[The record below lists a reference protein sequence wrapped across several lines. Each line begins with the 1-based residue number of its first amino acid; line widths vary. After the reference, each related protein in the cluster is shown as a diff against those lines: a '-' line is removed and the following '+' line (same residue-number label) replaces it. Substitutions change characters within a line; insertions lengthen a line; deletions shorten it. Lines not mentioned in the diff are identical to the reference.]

1 MNKVLG
7 VAPETS
13 AALAFKIP
21 YSRWSDSDASTK
33 NAAELLLY
41 RSNLLGTDLT
51 ITNFGGGNTSAKLA
65 GTDPLTRQPVQVL
78 WVKGS
83 GGDLGSMR
91 LEGFSTLY
99 LERLLQLQA
108 LYEGLEREDDMVAFL
123 PHCTFGLNARAAS
136 IDTPL
141 HALLPFLY
149 VDHVH
154 PDAIIALAASSSGE
168 SAARE
173 IWRGAVGWL
182 P

>member
-21 YSRWSDSDASTK
+21 CSRWSDSEASTK
-33 NAAELLLY
+33 NAADLLLY
-41 RSNLLGTDLT
+41 RSNLLGADLA
-51 ITNFGGGNTSAKLA
+51 ITNFGGGNASAKLA
-65 GTDPLTRQPVQVL
+65 GTDPLTRRPVQVL
-78 WVKGS
+78 WVTGS

-123 PHCTFGLNARAAS
+123 DRIENANANS
-136 IDTPL
+136 
-141 HALLPFLY
+141 
-149 VDHVH
+149 
-154 PDAIIALAASSSGE
+154 PDISNDNNNPSWGHYQFTASS
-168 SAARE
+168 
-173 IWRGAVGWL
+173 
-182 P
+182 